1 MRALYVGLFSVIC
14 LIAGYVFFFGNI
26 TSGVLV
32 EPQVLGASSSQVG
45 VKQQEFISKVNQI
58 RVSAGAKELIYSENN
73 ENLTKYRVQDMVD
86 REYYS
91 HKTPD
96 GTTYASYFK
105 DYGIETRYSCEN
117 LQLQGGSDIN
127 KAIKSWVESSSH
139 FDCLTDSRLNKISF
153 SYVLYD
159 SIASNDNLSQD
170 VYLFA
175 MIATQ

>member
-14 LIAGYVFFFGNI
+14 LTAGYVLFLGNI
-26 TSGVLV
+26 SSGVLV
-32 EPQVLGASSSQVG
+32 EPQVLGASSSQVNTE
-45 VKQQEFISKVNQI
+45 QQEFISKINQI
-58 RVSAGAKELIYSENN
+58 RSSAGAKELIYSENN
-73 ENLTKYRVQDMVD
+73 ENITKYRVQDMVD
-86 REYYS
+86 RDYYS

-96 GTTYASYFK
+96 GATYASYFK
-105 DYGIETRYSCEN
+105 DYGIETRFSCEN

-127 KAIKSWVESSSH
+127 KAIKSWVDSSAH
-139 FDCLTDSRLNKISF
+139 FECLTDSRLNQISF

-170 VYLFA
+170 VYVFA